1 MQATEIT
8 SCHLPLARSA
18 TVGHP
23 HLGQAGRDRKAGE
36 GGGQAVALV
45 GDLPWASTRRTYL
58 GEWRMRRGR
67 NPFEMLRRSKPK
79 SGNGQLSGG
88 DFMSSSKQ
96 GHCYRYTFLSR
107 CVVLYC
113 PAIERARIENG

>member
-8 SCHLPLARSA
+8 SCHLLLPRNA
-18 TVGHP
+18 TVGRP
-23 HLGQAGRDRKAGE
+23 HLGQADRDKKAGE

-58 GEWRMRRGR
+58 VEWRLRRGR

-79 SGNGQLSGG
+79 SGSGQL
-88 DFMSSSKQ
+88 
-96 GHCYRYTFLSR
+96 
-107 CVVLYC
+107 
-113 PAIERARIENG
+113 